1 MNIRKYTTV
10 FIILLMISL
19 ISFTVFYQKQSSK
32 RLKGEFE
39 ASDNYIKIA
48 RTNNKDIQ
56 IYKDEQWQDIK
67 LKGVEISSFKP
78 GYQRHETSMKK
89 EDVLKWLEQISE
101 LNANVIKIPNI
112 QSPSFY
118 KAIYEYNLKASKPI
132 YTIHEVMLDE
142 KILLDRYDAYDEK
155 IMKNFKKDI
164 KKTINVIHGNSLIL
178 SNKRTHRGLYLNDI
192 SSYNIGYILG
202 TNTNPEMITLTNLK
216 NKGKD
221 SYEGTHYSIKE
232 GSPFEIFVG
241 EMIDYAT
248 SYELNKYE
256 QLSLF
261 SYLTSI
267 ETDPFPHR
275 QESNQTKYAKINMM
289 KITPLLEENIFASYS
304 IYPSSVNFLEYETS
318 DKENASKTNIFGYL
332 KKLDN
337 YYDFPIIASD
347 IGISSSRGRSEVDE
361 NDGFHRGGFSEKEQ
375 GELLVKLLKSIE
387 NSGISGSIIKSWQDD
402 WTNLSSVRIAES
414 YLDKKSSSYWWDSQS
429 SDQSFGLLSFESGKD
444 NDAMLIDGRYND
456 WKDSEYFLDE
466 KSLKLKVKCD
476 ESFLYMLIE
485 KENWKLNEDNVY
497 VGLDV
502 TPLSGSD
509 YFKEE
514 NIKFKMPVDFV
525 VKLNGYNESRI
536 LVQERYDLFSYLYK
550 YYINIIEKKDSIPNK
565 DSTEFAPIYLLNR
578 KKFYLK
584 DNDKI
589 IYPLYYQT
597 GILKEGSNNIKDEN
611 HNSLVDFNKNDDI
624 VELKIPWSL
633 INMVNPIERGVY
645 DDFYNKGIE
654 NQIKV
659 DDIGISLH
667 IRDEKSE
674 IDTDSKRFKIGKYED
689 IVYYERLKDSYSI
702 VKKYWEGQK
711 D

>member
-19 ISFTVFYQKQSSK
+19 ISFTVLYQKQSSK

-39 ASDNYIKIA
+39 TSDNYIKIA
-48 RTNNKDIQ
+48 RTKDKEIQ
-56 IYKDEQWQDIK
+56 IYKNEQWQDIK

-78 GYQRHETSMKK
+78 GYQRHETSIKK
-89 EDVLKWLEQISE
+89 KDVLKWLEQISE

-118 KAIYEYNLKASKPI
+118 KAIYEYNLKASNPI

-142 KILLDRYDAYDEK
+142 KTLLDRYDAYDEK
-155 IMKNFKKDI
+155 IIKHFKKDI

-202 TNTNPEMITLTNLK
+202 TNTNSEMITLTNLRNKEK
-216 NKGKD
+216 N
-221 SYEGTHYSIKE
+221 SYEGKYYNVKD
-232 GSPFEIFVG
+232 GSPFEIFVS
-241 EMIDYAT
+241 EMMDHAT
-248 SYELNKYE
+248 SYELKKYE

-267 ETDPFPHR
+267 ETDPFAHR
-275 QESNQTKYAKINMM
+275 QESNQTRYAKINMM

-318 DKENASKTNIFGYL
+318 DKDNAANTYIFGYL
-332 KKLDN
+332 KKLNN
-337 YYDFPIIASD
+337 YYSFPIIASD
-347 IGISSSRGRSEVDE
+347 IGISSSRGKSEVDE
-361 NDGFHRGGFSEKEQ
+361 DDGFHRGGFSEKEQ
-375 GELLVKLLKSIE
+375 GERLVSLLESVES
-387 NSGISGSIIKSWQDD
+387 SGISGSIIKSWQDD
-402 WTNLSSVRIAES
+402 WTNLSSLRIAES
-414 YLDKKSSSYWWDSQS
+414 YLDKTSSSYWWDAQS
-429 SDQSFGLLSFESGKD
+429 SDQSFGLLSFESGKE
-444 NDAMLIDGRYND
+444 NETMLIDGRYND
-456 WKDSEYFLDE
+456 WKDSEYLLDE
-466 KSLKLKVKCD
+466 KSLKLKVKSD

-485 KENWKLNEDNVY
+485 KEDWKLNEDNVY
-497 VGLDV
+497 IGLDV
-502 TPLSGSD
+502 TPLSGSNHL
-509 YFKEE
+509 KEE

-550 YYINIIEKKDSIPNK
+550 YYMNIIEKKDSIPSK
-565 DSTEFAPIYLLNR
+565 DSTEFSPIYLLNR
-578 KKFYLK
+578 KKFYLR

-589 IYPLYYQT
+589 LYPLYYET
-597 GILKEGSNNIKDEN
+597 GILKEGSNNIKDKD
-611 HNSLVDFNKNDDI
+611 HNSLVDFNKNEDV

-633 INMVNPIERGVY
+633 LNMVNPVEKGIY

-654 NQIKV
+654 RQINV
-659 DDIGISLH
+659 NDIGISLH
-667 IRDEKSE
+667 VRDKKGEV
-674 IDTDSKRFKIGKYED
+674 DTDSKRFKIGKYKD
-689 IVYYERLKDSYSI
+689 VVYYERLKDSYSI
-702 VKKYWEGQK
+702 VKKYWKGQK
-711 D
+711 N